1 MKKIII
7 LLLVFC
13 LTVFAFAEDKPYRH
27 GLSLNYGGPSSK
39 FHAEYQYQLIAKEKH
54 HLGVSA
60 GVGYIFGGVGIPIG
74 VQYRFGKI
82 HQLETGLYYSQLASS
97 VTTSFNISLRL
108 GYRFNY
114 KQFFAHAYVSPWMG
128 VSYSGSPWMGFGI
141 GMFLDSF

>member
-1 MKKIII
+1 MKKII
-7 LLLVFC
+7 LLLLACC
-13 LTVFAFAEDKPYRH
+13 LFVFAVAQEEKPSRH
-27 GLSLNYGGPSSK
+27 AISLNYGGPSSR

-54 HLGVSA
+54 HLGLSA

-74 VQYRFGKI
+74 IQYRFGKI

-114 KQFFAHAYVSPWMG
+114 KQFFAHAYVSPMMG
-128 VSYSGSPWMGFGI
+128 VSYSSSPWFGFGI
-141 GMFLDSF
+141 GMHL

>member
-1 MKKIII
+1 MKKILV
-7 LLLVFC
+7 LLLACC
-13 LTVFAFAEDKPYRH
+13 LFVFAFAQEENPYRH
-27 GLSLNYGGPSSK
+27 AISLNYGGPSSTI
-39 FHAEYQYQLIAKEKH
+39 HAEYQYQLIAKEKH

-74 VQYRFGKI
+74 IQYRFGKI

-114 KQFFAHAYVSPWMG
+114 KQFFAHAYVSPMMG
-128 VSYSGSPWMGFGI
+128 VSYSRSPWVGLGI
-141 GMFLDSF
+141 GIYL